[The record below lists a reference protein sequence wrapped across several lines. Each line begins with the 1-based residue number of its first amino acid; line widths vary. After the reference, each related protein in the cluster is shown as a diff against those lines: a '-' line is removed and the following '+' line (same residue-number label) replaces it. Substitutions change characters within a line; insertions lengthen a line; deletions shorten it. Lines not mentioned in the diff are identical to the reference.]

1 MSIELTTEELAAQ
14 AKEQARLAHI
24 TSLAEQSEGL
34 EDTAPVT
41 LTTLADIANLPA
53 PEKAVKVEESKL
65 ALTELDVEIETA
77 LRLKRKAENEADETI
92 KVCEGYEGKNA
103 KYMAHTYVCLRNSGF
118 ASSEADKVTRRM
130 VTVMRSHLALFDS
143 AFEAGLSK
151 KDGQV
156 KIGEKTS
163 GTVESSC
170 FTEIVHANG
179 HMSAATKHHIG
190 LGTTK
195 WTYSLA
201 LVDSIKLWLRNFGNR
216 Q

>member
-1 MSIELTTEELAAQ
+1 MSKETIGQTEV
-14 AKEQARLAHI
+14 
-24 TSLAEQSEGL
+24 
-34 EDTAPVT
+34 APVT
-41 LTTLADIANLPA
+41 LTTLSELANLPA
-53 PEKAVKVEESKL
+53 PEKEVKVEESAK
-65 ALTELDVEIETA
+65 ALSELEIEIETA
-77 LRLKRKAENEADETI
+77 LRLKRKNENEADETI
-92 KVCEGYEGKNA
+92 RMCASYEGKNA
-103 KYMAHTYVCLRNSGF
+103 KYMGHTYCCLRNSGF

-130 VTVMRSHLALFDS
+130 ITVMRAHLALFDS

-156 KIGEKTS
+156 KIGERSS

-179 HMSAATKHHIG
+179 HMAACTKHHIG

-195 WTYSLA
+195 WSYSLA
-201 LVDSIKLWLRNFGNR
+201 LVDSIKQWLRNFGNR